1 MEITKKQIRD
11 ARMAL
16 AKLAN
21 TEFPAPILDLLT
33 PTLDA
38 ADPVI
43 GEALKLEAEESEE
56 LQKFLKEETDIPVCV
71 LPSLP
76 DIRMTYIDRRNL
88 RGIVEFEEVV

>member
-1 MEITKKQIRD
+1 MMENERILK
-11 ARMAL
+11 ARLGL

-43 GEALKLEAEESEE
+43 GEALKLDAAEESEE
-56 LQKFLKEETDIPVCV
+56 LKKFLKKETDIPVCV